1 MFELDKK
8 TWIEIITFTV
18 IGVSNVA
25 VYLLIVSFFIHLTEF
40 SLAFINGLTYLF
52 AALYSF
58 CLNTIFTF
66 KKAFNLMRLVQFLIA
81 NLLLSLI
88 AWAITAIILFLEFQY
103 WVSLIVVIFGLPL
116 LSFFLYK
123 YWAFK

>member
-1 MFELDKK
+1 MLELDKK
-8 TWIEIITFTV
+8 TWKEIITFTV
-18 IGVSNVA
+18 IGVSNLA

-40 SLAFINGLTYLF
+40 SLSFVNGLAYLF

-66 KKAFNLMRLVQFLIA
+66 KKAFNIMRLVQFLIA
-81 NLLLSLI
+81 SLLLSLI
-88 AWAITAIILFLEFQY
+88 ASAITAIILFLEFQY

>member
-40 SLAFINGLTYLF
+40 SLAFINGLAYLF

-116 LSFFLYK
+116 LTFFLYK

>member
-40 SLAFINGLTYLF
+40 SLAFINGLAYLF

-66 KKAFNLMRLVQFLIA
+66 KKAFNMMRLVKFLIA
-81 NLLLSLI
+81 SFLLSLI
-88 AWAITAIILFLEFQY
+88 ASAITAIILFLEFQY
-103 WVSLIVVIFGLPL
+103 WVSLMVVIFGLPL
-116 LSFFLYK
+116 LTFFLYK

>member
-40 SLAFINGLTYLF
+40 SLAFINGLAYLF

-66 KKAFNLMRLVQFLIA
+66 KKAFNIMRLGQFLIA

>member
-40 SLAFINGLTYLF
+40 SLAFINGLAYLF

-66 KKAFNLMRLVQFLIA
+66 KKAFNIMRLGQFLIA

-116 LSFFLYK
+116 LTFFLYK

>member
-40 SLAFINGLTYLF
+40 SLAFINGLAYLF